1 MNVCNSL
8 AAILKCK
15 AHHDIND
22 VLLNL
27 NGQAITMRVP
37 GKTAH
42 SNIYL
47 MKFQCFHN
55 DDSVAFH
62 NL

>member
-8 AAILKCK
+8 AAMLKCK

-27 NGQAITMRVP
+27 NGGAITMRVP
-37 GKTAH
+37 GKRQCTP
-42 SNIYL
+42 IYI
-47 MKFQCFHN
+47 
-55 DDSVAFH
+55 
-62 NL
+62 

>member
-8 AAILKCK
+8 ATMLKCK

-27 NGQAITMRVP
+27 NKQAITIKALV
-37 GKTAH
+37 K
-42 SNIYL
+42 
-47 MKFQCFHN
+47 
-55 DDSVAFH
+55 DSMLNVELEGTSVFS
-62 NL
+62 